1 MTKKKAPLPTME
13 DIVSFLNENPGK
25 VGKKE
30 IARAF
35 NIRGDDRIKLKEML
49 SEMKRSGQIE
59 KSGLRGKKSLPPT
72 DCPNCALV
80 KSREPILTENWLQ
93 DR

>member
-1 MTKKKAPLPTME
+1 ME

-59 KSGLRGKKSLPPT
+59 KSGLRGKKIIAADVSSDIFWSKP
-72 DCPNCALV
+72 AA
-80 KSREPILTENWLQ
+80 SRS
-93 DR
+93 

>member
-1 MTKKKAPLPTME
+1 ME

-59 KSGLRGKKSLPPT
+59 KSGLRGKKIIAADGLPELCPCEITGT
-72 DCPNCALV
+72 DSDV
-80 KSREPILTENWLQ
+80 
-93 DR
+93 